1 MAAPRALADSGLSAP
16 PRVGRDGALR
26 LGFERRRDATVLA
39 GCRWTLPLQVL
50 APLGLPDPASVVSV
64 LNPTGGV
71 LGGDRLR
78 VDIEVGQGAHACLTT
93 PSATKVYRTA
103 GEPAVQA
110 VRLVVGPGAT
120 LEWVPDHTIPFA
132 GSDFRQT
139 IEADVAD
146 GGCLVLV
153 DAFSAGRIAAGERW
167 RFRRLESALTVRG
180 PRGELVHDR
189 FVLFG
194 AADGLGATEGADY
207 FATLVVVAGR
217 GLDALADEAPGL
229 AAATAGARAAGG
241 RLETGALVVRCL
253 APSAPALLDALGGL
267 WDAARRLVLGL
278 APLALRKP

>member
-1 MAAPRALADSGLSAP
+1 MAAPRALADAGLSAP

-26 LGFERRRDATVLA
+26 LRFERRGGATVLA

-50 APLGLPDPASVVSV
+50 APLSLDDPASVVSV

-78 VDIEVGQGAHACLTT
+78 VDVEVGPGAHACLTT

-110 VRLVVGPGAT
+110 VRLAVGPGAV

-132 GSDFRQT
+132 GSDFRQA

-153 DAFSAGRIAAGERW
+153 DAFSAGRVAAGERW

-189 FVLFG
+189 LLLGG

-207 FATLVVVAGR
+207 FATLVVVAGQ
-217 GLDALADEAPGL
+217 GLDALADEVPRLAAPG
-229 AAATAGARAAGG
+229 GARAAGG
-241 RLETGALVVRCL
+241 RLEAGALVIRCL
-253 APSAPALLDALGGL
+253 APSAPALLDALGRL
-267 WDAARRLVLGL
+267 WGATRRLVLGT